1 MPFYPA
7 LSPRFDLDHLL
18 TPYAARL
25 APALLHSAAELL
37 RCPLPGSPPYPL
49 WLDSGGYAALD
60 ARNDVREEDGL
71 GVLHVAPHTLTPQ
84 SVLHLAAELQAAV
97 TFTLDFPSPDPR
109 DKPRRDALSLVNARW
124 TLAQP
129 RSCPVYACL
138 QPGQDPAPLL
148 ELHPDGIALGGLA
161 PHAANLPLLREEVAR
176 VRNCLPDGL
185 PLHVFGIGRPEALRC
200 IREAGATSADSSSP
214 QRTAV
219 GGRTFDGVALEEP
232 SLVERLNLAVHNL
245 RLSLEAM

>member
-1 MPFYPA
+1 MPFIPA
-7 LSPRFDLDHLL
+7 LSPRFELDRLL
-18 TPYAARL
+18 TPSAARL

-37 RCPLPGSPPYPL
+37 RCSLPGPPPYPL

-60 ARNDVREEDGL
+60 ARNEVREEAGL
-71 GVLHVAPHTLTPQ
+71 GVLRVASYTLTPQ
-84 SVLHLAAELQAAV
+84 SVLHLAVTLQAAV

-109 DKPRRDALSLVNARW
+109 DKARRDALSLANARW

-129 RSCPVYACL
+129 RPCRVYACL
-138 QPGQDPAPLL
+138 QPGQDPGPLL
-148 ELHPDGIALGGLA
+148 ELRPDGIALGGLA
-161 PHAANLPLLREEVAR
+161 PHAANLPLLREEVTR
-176 VRNCLPDGL
+176 VRRALPEDL

-200 IREAGATSADSSSP
+200 IRDAGATSADSASP

-232 SLVERLNLAVHNL
+232 SLAERLNLAVRNL
-245 RLSLEAM
+245 RLALEAL